1 MNRSFLFTFLLL
13 GSLASAENATTAQQV
28 EARKNALEVAGAFGN
43 AGFKLRDGHWA
54 SPIKKGEVKLIQV
67 NLYAGNEYYFSAAF
81 VGPAKKVALSIYD
94 ETGAPIAIDEPYED
108 KAIVMMRG
116 ILAALEKH
124 NKVQIVVEA
133 IEAAVRL
140 SHRYIPAR
148 HLAD

>member
-108 KAIVMMRG
+108 GLKYAVG
-116 ILAALEKH
+116 FSPDFSGSYYV
-124 NKVQIVVEA
+124 KVSELDG
-133 IEAAVRL
+133 E
-140 SHRYIPAR
+140 PADFC
-148 HLAD
+148 LVCSYK